1 MVTLDGSLLHRRN
14 LDLLKG
20 LLQVLLATNG
30 SSGVLLEGLV
40 VVAVLSGHQDNRI
53 ASGLQGD
60 GRLAASTNVPG
71 AEHHSGSK
79 ESTNN

>member
-71 AEHHSGSK
+71 AAHHSGSK